1 MTLAE
6 VLDVMSNDELLE
18 IVQDGQDI
26 YTGYL
31 ALLVPER
38 GHGYSEIYE
47 RYKDA
52 PVTKMAIKDEVKH
65 RRWRELNLL
74 KPLLPEQ
81 TPDYQFSELQ
91 LTIYRVIYIGGNK
104 ENEN

>member
-18 IVQDGQDI
+18 IVQDGQDV

-38 GHGYSEIYE
+38 GHGYNELYE

-52 PVTKMAIKDEVKH
+52 PVTKMAIKDEVKMAGAESVKAITAGADTGLSVQ
-65 RRWRELNLL
+65 RI
-74 KPLLPEQ
+74 
-81 TPDYQFSELQ
+81 TVDYIPCD
-91 LTIYRVIYIGGNK
+91 IYRREQEK
-104 ENEN
+104 